1 VCGKGHSMDSNAA
14 EYKRLHSFD
23 CDLEMYGMLWH
34 NGDVGVQWI
43 SCWFTSCIADLLGNF
58 LHG

>member
-1 VCGKGHSMDSNAA
+1 MDSNAA